1 MSENLINEIT
11 LDFLMNKDQYKKY
24 ILQKSSKK
32 EHIKDIKFYRKR
44 IYYLTKELL
53 LSKEQTKPLL
63 PEVKNAFDNYI
74 KTCIN
79 YFKTIDSN
87 DIIQEDYK
95 DFLCDVNELDED
107 TVMDTVMDT
116 ITDTKEN
123 PDNYLMRKINV
134 KKNSLDGFVKK
145 KINKP
150 KEIILPKEKNINLK
164 DPLLKNKGISKKKN
178 INNKYEDTEDNKKIP
193 NIDELN
199 EKTKVFNENE
209 KEKNV
214 S

>member
-1 MSENLINEIT
+1 MENVKVLILAQLMKYLYLMVTFKHTMKISLMSI
-11 LDFLMNKDQYKKY
+11 FQ
-24 ILQKSSKK
+24 
-32 EHIKDIKFYRKR
+32 
-44 IYYLTKELL
+44 YLTKELL

-123 PDNYLMRKINV
+123 PDNYLID
-134 KKNSLDGFVKK
+134 KKRY
-145 KINKP
+145 
-150 KEIILPKEKNINLK
+150 
-164 DPLLKNKGISKKKN
+164 LL
-178 INNKYEDTEDNKKIP
+178 
-193 NIDELN
+193 IDYI
-199 EKTKVFNENE
+199 
-209 KEKNV
+209 
-214 S
+214 